1 MTVETFITS
10 RGHRDPFK
18 VSLPEPFDFD
28 ALKHATR
35 DALSV
40 DVDDW
45 RFFDEATETELD
57 AESVSELGAA
67 AVIRV
72 HCHPCRRVAI
82 TVNFD
87 CNQVQ
92 LKLRPV
98 APLKVVLRRAIKK
111 LELDPAKIDCY
122 LLTLAGTTESL
133 PLHTPVGSLT
143 GSEDCDVELDLVLE
157 PKING

>member
-28 ALKHATR
+28 ALKLATR

-40 DVDDW
+40 DVEDW
-45 RFFDEATETELD
+45 CFFDETTESELD
-57 AESVSELGAA
+57 AAAVSKLGAA
-67 AVIRV
+67 SVLRM

-82 TVNFD
+82 MVNFD
-87 CNQVQ
+87 CDHAEI
-92 LKLRPV
+92 KLPPV
-98 APLKVVLRRAIKK
+98 APLTVVLRHAIKELK
-111 LELDPAKIDCY
+111 LDPAKSDDY
-122 LLTLAGTTESL
+122 LLTLAGSTESL

-143 GSEDCDVELDLVLE
+143 DAEDCDVELDLVLE